1 MNNAK
6 FSVFLIFTYP
16 AFLCSVFETQE
27 HIPLFLEL
35 ESSFQVLLKND
46 RLNID
51 HCVCIFKI
59 TIFIS
64 AVGGEN
70 CHFRKN
76 KTN

>member
-6 FSVFLIFTYP
+6 FSVFLIFTYL
-16 AFLCSVFETQE
+16 AFLWGWQE

-35 ESSFQVLLKND
+35 ESFFQVLLKND

-51 HCVCIFKI
+51 HSVCIFKI